1 MSALCTP
8 LGPLYVGK
16 AQTILILFPHF
27 ISFLVH
33 RGLSSFAAT
42 PLDGSTYGAGG
53 GGGGAGQAGDDA
65 IPGFTDLRT
74 YYPTIEAC
82 AGAGGNGALSQLL
95 NQYFGGGGG
104 GGGMQGVG
112 GLGGL
117 GGAGDGGSDS
127 LYTLWSTNPT
137 PPLFCEAKCPGT
149 GSSLMNTAKYQCTG
163 GGGGHGQDI
172 QNDGA
177 TPGGEKAGD
186 GGSGYVFIRYYKKAT

>member
-1 MSALCTP
+1 MRARHKHPKHAFP
-8 LGPLYVGK
+8 LLSP
-16 AQTILILFPHF
+16 FF
-27 ISFLVH
+27 VH
-33 RGLSSFAAT
+33 SGLSSFEAT
-42 PLDGSTYGAGG
+42 PLNQSTYGAGG

-65 IPGFTDLRT
+65 IPGFTDTRA
-74 YYPTIEAC
+74 YYPVEEAY

-163 GGGGHGQDI
+163 KDGEPNSGGGGGGYGQDI